1 MNRNIIC
8 NDGIAFMSLCQN
20 KEILISG
27 SLTNASFNSL
37 LPSIVLDIREYDL
50 IPNNKD
56 LENSKIMYYKHDCEL
71 KVDIVS
77 KNTICLRLYKIDID
91 NYSEDDTIGFTI
103 TEKELL
109 KIAKIYVTL

>member
-1 MNRNIIC
+1 MNRYIIC

-27 SLTNASFNSL
+27 SLTNVSFWSL
-37 LPSIVLDIREYDL
+37 PPSIVLDIREYDL

-56 LENSKIMYYKHDCEL
+56 LEDSKIMYYKHDCEL

-77 KNTICLRLYKIDID
+77 KNSICLRLYKIDID
-91 NYSEDDTIGFTI
+91 NDCEDDTIGFTI

-109 KIAKIYVTL
+109 KIAKIYLTL